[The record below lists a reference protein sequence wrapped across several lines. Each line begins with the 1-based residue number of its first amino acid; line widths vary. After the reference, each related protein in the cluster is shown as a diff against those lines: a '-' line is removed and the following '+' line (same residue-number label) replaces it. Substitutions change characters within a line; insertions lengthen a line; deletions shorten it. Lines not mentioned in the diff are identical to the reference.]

1 MPAEPAGGIMTID
14 RIEGGF
20 RLVGEVDLSTV
31 DQFREALAEAARDS
45 SELVLDLRECTFLGS
60 EGIGVLIEAAQSLD
74 GGRLILRSPNDLVSK
89 VLDLAGLS
97 RLPNVDV
104 QNG

>member
-1 MPAEPAGGIMTID
+1 
-14 RIEGGF
+14 
-20 RLVGEVDLSTV
+20 
-31 DQFREALAEAARDS
+31 
-45 SELVLDLRECTFLGS
+45 
-60 EGIGVLIEAAQSLD
+60 
-74 GGRLILRSPNDLVSK
+74 LILRSPNDLVSK